1 MALSD
6 ILAKLFDSA
15 NRVKFIRLFLL
26 NPDEVLT
33 IGDICRRTKASKQAG
48 RKETAILK
56 SIGFIKSGS
65 RYVEVKTRNKKGK
78 LRRSYPKR
86 RRSESRPRR
95 ASGKK
100 IRGWK
105 LNESFPLIFSFKN
118 FILDTAPVSRDQ
130 LLKKLQRAGR
140 MKLVVLSGVFVEGGG
155 NRIDILIVGDG
166 VKRGVLEK
174 IIKNIETEM
183 SKELTYV
190 VFNTNEFIYRMGV
203 YDKLIRDI
211 FDFPHEK
218 LLDKIG
224 I

>member
-1 MALSD
+1 MTSSD
-6 ILAKLFDSA
+6 ILAKLFGSTG
-15 NRVKFIRLFLL
+15 RVKFIRLFLM
-26 NPDEVLT
+26 NPDEVFS
-33 IGDICRRTKASKQAG
+33 IQDIHRRMKTTKQAG
-48 RKETAILK
+48 RKEIAILK
-56 SIGFIKSGS
+56 SIGFIKPQS
-65 RYVEVKTRNKKGK
+65 RIFDSLRGKPKSEKTKKNK
-78 LRRSYPKR
+78 R
-86 RRSESRPRR
+86 
-95 ASGKK
+95 KK
-100 IRGWK
+100 KKVHGWK

-166 VKRGVLEK
+166 VKRGILEK
-174 IIKNIETEM
+174 IIRNIEVETG
-183 SKELTYV
+183 KELTYV
-190 VFNTNEFIYRMGV
+190 VFNTKDFIYRMGV

-224 I
+224 V

>member
-48 RKETAILK
+48 RREIALLK
-56 SIGFIKSGS
+56 SINFIKPKSEFVS
-65 RYVEVKTRNKKGK
+65 IKTGEHKKSK
-78 LRRSYPKR
+78 K
-86 RRSESRPRR
+86 
-95 ASGKK
+95 KK
-100 IRGWK
+100 IHGWK
-105 LNESFPLIFSFKN
+105 LNESFPLLFALKN
-118 FILDTAPVSRDQ
+118 FILDTTPVLRDQ

-166 VKRGVLEK
+166 VKKGVLEK
-174 IIKNIETEM
+174 IIRNIEAEM
-183 SKELTYV
+183 GKELNYV
-190 VFNTNEFIYRMGV
+190 AFNTNEFIYRMGV

-211 FDFPHEK
+211 FDYPHEK